1 MLKKTAL
8 ITGASVGIGKAIATE
23 LAQAGYQLVL
33 LARREQKLQELQSQ
47 FGSDN
52 VHIIG
57 CDINNHAELDKKIS
71 ELPEQFSN
79 IDVLVNNAGLALG
92 MQTADKTDWQDWQT
106 MIETNCLSLA
116 YLTRQIL
123 PQMVKN
129 DSGYIINIGSIAG
142 NYAYKG
148 GNVYGATKAFVDQ
161 FSINLRADLVG
172 TKIRVCNVQPGM
184 LGDTEFS
191 LVRFHGDK
199 NAADAVYQDYEPLTP
214 EDIGRTVAWI
224 VEQPER
230 VNINRI
236 EVMPTCQAPAGL
248 VLSKAD

>member
-199 NAADAVYQDYEPLTP
+199 GAADAVYQDYEPLTP